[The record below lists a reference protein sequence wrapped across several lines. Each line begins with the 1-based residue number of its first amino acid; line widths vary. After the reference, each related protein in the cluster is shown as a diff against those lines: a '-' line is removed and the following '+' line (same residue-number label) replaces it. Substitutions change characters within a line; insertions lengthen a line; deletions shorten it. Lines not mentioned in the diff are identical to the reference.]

1 MIVFLWLLGLG
12 ALVRMSPFIYVLSQG
27 PLEEPPADLSGLL
40 LAAALL
46 GFGSGLLIA
55 AGWVLEEGES

>member
-1 MIVFLWLLGLG
+1 
-12 ALVRMSPFIYVLSQG
+12 MSPFIYVLSQG
-27 PLEEPPADLSGLL
+27 PLGELPADLSSLL

>member
-1 MIVFLWLLGLG
+1 MMVFLWLLGLG
-12 ALVRMSPFIYVLSQG
+12 TSVRMSPFIYVLSQG
-27 PLEEPPADLSGLL
+27 PLGELPADLSSLL